1 MRVRPVCVRVG
12 FSLRMAVAML
22 MDMLVS
28 MSVAESLSHR
38 VAAWVTRMAMVVAM
52 RWGRDHRFRNPTLFA
67 DLYLFGRLII
77 VLVASPLGVS
87 DEPSQRGLIHVAGER
102 NLRVAHAQRPRVL
115 RLLYRSCRLA
125 VMMAVAAGRDG
136 KGRDDAGCTTA
147 TFRTRL
153 LLRCLA
159 QRRQHFESEIARRA
173 VVFVEW
179 HTAPLIYSI
188 AVGACGNSA
197 QSSGSWLIQ
206 IVASCMSR
214 IALTRWIDSV
224 A

>member
-1 MRVRPVCVRVG
+1 MRVRSVRVG
-12 FSLRMAVAML
+12 FALRMAVAML
-22 MDMLVS
+22 MGVS
-28 MSVAESLSHR
+28 VPMILTGLSHR
-38 VAAWVTRMAMVVAM
+38 VAAGVTLMAMVVAM

-67 DLYLFGRLII
+67 RLRLFGRLVI

-87 DEPSQRGLIHVAGER
+87 DEPPQRGLIHVAGER
-102 NLRVAHAQRPRVL
+102 DLRIAHAQWPRVL
-115 RLLYRSCRLA
+115 RLPRHSCRLA
-125 VMMAVAAGRDG
+125 VMLAVAARGDG
-136 KGRDDAGCTTA
+136 KGGDDAGCTTA
-147 TFRTRL
+147 TLRTRL
-153 LLRCLA
+153 LLRCFV

-179 HTAPLIYSI
+179 HTAPLVYSI

-214 IALTRWIDSV
+214 IALTRWIDS
-224 A
+224 AA

>member
-1 MRVRPVCVRVG
+1 MRVRPLGVRVG
-12 FSLRMAVAML
+12 FSLCMAVAML
-22 MDMLVS
+22 MGLPVP
-28 MSVAESLSHR
+28 LSHG
-38 VAAWVTRMAMVVAM
+38 VAAGVTLMAMVVAM
-52 RWGRDHRFRNPTLFA
+52 RWRRDDRFRNPTLFA
-67 DLYLFGRLII
+67 RLRLFGRLII
-77 VLVASPLGVS
+77 VLVAPPLGVS

-102 NLRVAHAQRPRVL
+102 DLRVAHAQWPRVL

-125 VMMAVAAGRDG
+125 VMLAVAAGRDS

-147 TFRTRL
+147 TLRTRL
-153 LLRCLA
+153 FFGCLA

>member
-1 MRVRPVCVRVG
+1 MRVHAMCVRVG

-22 MDMLVS
+22 RS
-28 MSVAESLSHR
+28 MPATMRLSVPLSHR
-38 VAAWVTRMAMVVAM
+38 VAAGVTLMAMVVAM
-52 RWGRDHRFRNPTLFA
+52 RWRRDNRFRNPTLFA
-67 DLYLFGRLII
+67 RLRLFGCLVI
-77 VLVASPLGVS
+77 VLVAPPLGVS
-87 DEPSQRGLIHVAGER
+87 DEQPQRGLIHVAGER
-102 NLRVAHAQRPRVL
+102 DLRVAHAQRPRVL

-153 LLRCLA
+153 FLGCLV